1 MDTETVQS
9 ESVEVTEATEPLA
22 PLQAQKKPRSIA
34 QLKALQ
40 AAREKALQ
48 VRKENAQLRDKERAV
63 RNAQKVERMASIE
76 EAYDRLQTKTEEP
89 DWDTPIEEWPEDP
102 PMPVKEPKPKRRK
115 PARRVIVTEVSS
127 ESEGDE
133 DHQDVEVVLP
143 KYKPPPAP
151 SREELHMQRAMERMF
166 TYGI

>member
-1 MDTETVQS
+1 MDTDTP
-9 ESVEVTEATEPLA
+9 VEVTEATEPLA
-22 PLQAQKKPRSIA
+22 PLPPLAAKKPRSIA

-48 VRKENAQLRDKERAV
+48 VRKANAQLRDKERAV
-63 RNAQKVERMASIE
+63 RNAQKVERMTSIE
-76 EAYDRLQTKTEEP
+76 EAYDRLPTSTKEP
-89 DWDTPIEEWPEDP
+89 DWDTPIQEWPEDP
-102 PMPVKEPKPKRRK
+102 PMPVAPAPQNKLKRRK

-127 ESEGDE
+127 ESESDNE
-133 DHQDVEVVLP
+133 DVEVVLP